1 MGWKRA
7 GHRRE
12 PLCSGLEEGER
23 LPAAGGQLRAWPQHC
38 GKGLGAQVGLGVAL
52 ACDSHHQHGGSI
64 TIRLSQGRVLLLHY
78 PAGRAIII
86 TSMEAVS
93 AFLPWKQDSSS
104 SPLFPRLLPR
114 ASSPSQENH
123 RDAQGIPRQHCPSC
137 CHTHTQLYV
146 LCL

>member
-1 MGWKRA
+1 MIIPVMVGILLILISQW
-7 GHRRE
+7 
-12 PLCSGLEEGER
+12 LCYYYTLT
-23 LPAAGGQLRAWPQHC
+23 
-38 GKGLGAQVGLGVAL
+38 GACINITLSWRP
-52 ACDSHHQHGGSI
+52 CDSHHQHGGSI

-123 RDAQGIPRQHCPSC
+123 RDAQGIPCQHCPSC
-137 CHTHTQLYV
+137 CHTHTRLYV